1 MHSYSTSH
9 LRFSVALFITF
20 YYTMLFNVIQLEDKT
35 KKQRGTPL
43 LKG

>member
-1 MHSYSTSH
+1 
-9 LRFSVALFITF
+9 
-20 YYTMLFNVIQLEDKT
+20 MLFNVIQLEDKT